1 MSSLGLGSLL
11 CRVID
16 PRTVFFMEHWEIF
29 ICQGKVREFQKP
41 LAVVTIT
48 NELKET

>member
-16 PRTVFFMEHWEIF
+16 PRTVSFEHWEIF
-29 ICQGKVREFQKP
+29 ICQGKVGEFQKP
-41 LAVVTIT
+41 LAVVTMT